1 MMLSRNV
8 HGDPRIF
15 YTSTIHHQFRTLA
28 FYHPKPS
35 KKTIQNHPTPRFPM
49 VFPWFFLVFTLETA
63 RCGKPHHFPNG
74 FPHQPGQIGS
84 ATQTW
89 RTAPGGFQ
97 AWKKCMFA
105 SKKHHSIYSIVKYI
119 YIYSSY
125 WFHIDFTLISYYI
138 TVSQHG
144 SLVWNYMK
152 LQKHT
157 KAN

>member
-119 YIYSSY
+119 YSSY